1 MSGLKLFYDGSC
13 YFCRNFAL
21 VSKLKSQVRVELID
35 LREHPNIQRAFLA
48 EGVDIDSSFVLEAN
62 GQRLLENAAM
72 SYLLVQ
78 LGYRRMAWLFD
89 VPLLGPALYKT
100 LVILRRTYLLFF
112 ARKKPFKDAV

>member
-1 MSGLKLFYDGSC
+1 MKELKLFYDGSC
-13 YFCRNFAL
+13 YFFGNFAL

-48 EGVDIDSSFVLEAN
+48 EGVDIDSSFVVEVN

-78 LGYRRMAWLFD
+78 LGYRRMAWLFG

-100 LVILRRTYLLFF
+100 LVILRRIYLFF
-112 ARKKPFKDAV
+112 ARIKPFKDAV

>member
-1 MSGLKLFYDGSC
+1 M
-13 YFCRNFAL
+13 
-21 VSKLKSQVRVELID
+21 
-35 LREHPNIQRAFLA
+35 REHPNIQRAFLA
-48 EGVDIDSSFVLEAN
+48 EGVDIDSSFVVEAN

-100 LVILRRTYLLFF
+100 LVILRRIYLFF

>member
-21 VSKLKSQVRVELID
+21 VSKLKSQARVELID

-48 EGVDIDSSFVLEAN
+48 EGVDIDSSFVVEAN

-78 LGYRRMAWLFD
+78 LGYRRMARAVQNLSYSTSHLF
-89 VPLLGPALYKT
+89 VFRAKKAL
-100 LVILRRTYLLFF
+100 
-112 ARKKPFKDAV
+112 